1 MTTEGLMFGAAYY
14 SEEVAVKRKASCC
27 ETDALLLGCVS
38 FLIGKSL
45 ADRIHLSY
53 LQRGAPAERT

>member
-1 MTTEGLMFGAAYY
+1 MFGAAYY